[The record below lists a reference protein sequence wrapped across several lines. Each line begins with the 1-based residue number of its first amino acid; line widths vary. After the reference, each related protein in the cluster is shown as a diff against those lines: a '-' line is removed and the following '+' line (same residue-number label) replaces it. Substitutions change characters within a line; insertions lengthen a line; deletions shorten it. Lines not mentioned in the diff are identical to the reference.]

1 VVSVHCSDR
10 RSRGLS
16 RPGLLHPREMNSLQ
30 LAHPSLSLCA
40 LPTLFPT
47 TNNHSTILH
56 LQVYTIMIGPLLR
69 SSMFRHRCNYWQPPL
84 SFHQIR
90 SVLMCNPHPRA
101 AMESL
106 QKRNLFEHFTLRQIE
121 DLKEIDRSDR
131 RSLLEQPLSNVSLP
145 SSAVLPVYMRSLAAA
160 ANLCHARIRTLL

>member
-1 VVSVHCSDR
+1 
-10 RSRGLS
+10 
-16 RPGLLHPREMNSLQ
+16 
-30 LAHPSLSLCA
+30 
-40 LPTLFPT
+40 
-47 TNNHSTILH
+47 
-56 LQVYTIMIGPLLR
+56 
-69 SSMFRHRCNYWQPPL
+69 
-84 SFHQIR
+84 
-90 SVLMCNPHPRA
+90 MCNLHPRA